1 MKKIGYPCQN
11 WSEKLTT
18 GHSFKLKSY
27 SEEKLKEVVA
37 SNIADLK
44 KMLAYNIK
52 NKISFLRI
60 SSGFVPF
67 ASHPICKFR
76 RPRHVLNNNYST
88 IPFTKFHAEGHAFRF
103 GNINYPYCVKL
114 FYLLRALR
122 LPIILPL

>member
-1 MKKIGYPCQN
+1 MVIIVAVQNAHFPNRTSSGSTTLATSIFRKLHSAMKKIGYPCQN

-27 SEEKLKEVVA
+27 SDDKLKEVVA

-67 ASHPICKFR
+67 ASHPICKS
-76 RPRHVLNNNYST
+76 L
-88 IPFTKFHAEGHAFRF
+88 AF
-103 GNINYPYCVKL
+103 K
-114 FYLLRALR
+114 
-122 LPIILPL
+122 

>member
-27 SEEKLKEVVA
+27 SEEKLKAVVA
-37 SNIADLK
+37 SNISDLK

-52 NKISFLRI
+52 NKISFLRL

-67 ASHPICKFR
+67 ASHPICKYHSVNFIEFNLAKLQLSSYATM
-76 RPRHVLNNNYST
+76 HT
-88 IPFTKFHAEGHAFRF
+88 FCF
-103 GNINYPYCVKL
+103 GNKLPVLCINL
-114 FYLLRALR
+114 QLLRALR
-122 LPIILPL
+122 PPIIFLAH